1 MINVG
6 SGTDVLTFPVWLG
19 LRHINA
25 HVFVRKWIA
34 AQTGEP
40 GAQNGRKI
48 AWDKLQEAARTPNNG
63 DSTNRPLCMQNA
75 SRLHPNIVPSDR
87 KEWVNFWKRW
97 VCSRVSRT
105 EKLSA
110 LWTWYKCFL
119 LLPRDKQKWKIRGL
133 SSMCWRLWL
142 KQQEKSN
149 WGTIWRVDR
158 ERVWFL
164 LVWSNKASWQRQ
176 REYSVC
182 VL

>member
-75 SRLHPNIVPSDR
+75 SRLHPNIAPSDR

-119 LLPRDKQKWKIRGL
+119 LLPRRFSGISRNERSEDRAVCAEGCGWNSKK
-133 SSMCWRLWL
+133 
-142 KQQEKSN
+142 
-149 WGTIWRVDR
+149 RVT
-158 ERVWFL
+158 EGPY
-164 LVWSNKASWQRQ
+164 
-176 REYSVC
+176 EG
-182 VL
+182 